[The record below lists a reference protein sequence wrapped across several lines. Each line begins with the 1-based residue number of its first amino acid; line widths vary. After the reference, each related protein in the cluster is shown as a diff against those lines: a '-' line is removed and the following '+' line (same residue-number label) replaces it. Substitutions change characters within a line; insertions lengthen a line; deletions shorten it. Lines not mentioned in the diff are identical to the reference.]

1 MKRGIKRLLL
11 RIRISLLASNSF
23 ILRLYYHLFWKPKT
37 GSIDEVIDQFSKS
50 RKGRSLTFIQVGSN
64 DGFQNDPICK
74 FIKRDDWTGA
84 LVEPQKAVLPTLS
97 KIYRKNKV
105 EVMGVAI
112 SEKVETRTLYK
123 LQISEQRW
131 ATGLSSFVKQHIQ
144 DQIDSGYVASKIKK
158 YGLSISQPESEWIGE
173 EAVQCTTF
181 EHILSTPHFLTGLD
195 LLVVD
200 TEGFDYEI
208 LKLFPFDRIK
218 PRMLIYEAANLSSED
233 LEKSK
238 ALLKSAGYSLET
250 FPPDIVAKRL

>member
-1 MKRGIKRLLL
+1 MKRHIKRLLL
-11 RIRISLLASNSF
+11 RSRISLLASNSS
-23 ILRLYYHLFWKPKT
+23 ILRLFYHLFWKPKE
-37 GSIDEVIDQFSKS
+37 GSIDEIIDQFSKS
-50 RKGRSLTFIQVGSN
+50 IKDASLTFIQVGSN

-74 FIKRDDWTGA
+74 FIKRDNWKGA
-84 LVEPQKAVLPTLS
+84 LVEPQKVVLPTLS
-97 KIYRKNKV
+97 KIYNKNNV

-144 DQIDSGYVASKIKK
+144 DQIDSGYVASKIQK
-158 YGLSISQPESEWIGE
+158 YGLSINQPESEWIGE

-181 EHILSTPHFLTGLD
+181 EHILSTRYFHNGVD
-195 LLVVD
+195 LLVID
-200 TEGFDYEI
+200 TEGFDFEI
-208 LKLFPFDRIK
+208 LKLFPFSGVK
-218 PRMLIYEAANLSSED
+218 PKMVIYEAANLSDDD

-238 ALLKSAGYSLET
+238 ALLTNAGYSLEA